1 MEKNG
6 NQWEAWCQKKPTAP
20 LSAIER
26 GKGEKRNFVWSNNPT
41 FIFYAVSRH
50 RPYGNGVIDEHW

>member
-41 FIFYAVSRH
+41 FIFYLQ
-50 RPYGNGVIDEHW
+50 